1 MATKTFTS
9 GEVLTASD
17 TNTFL
22 ANSGSVLIRKAVV
35 GSGVSSVVVSNCF
48 SATYEN
54 YRVVYSGGTASGSLE
69 LSVTLT
75 GIASGYFGASIFAS
89 FGGGSAS
96 VQGYNNAGGFPLGR
110 GNTGGNSYCW
120 LDGEIRMP
128 FLTLPTVAT
137 SPWMSGDVN
146 FGTFTGRTT
155 STASAT
161 GFTMTCSSGSIT
173 GGNIYVYGYR
183 N

>member
-1 MATKTFTS
+1 MPVPDFS
-9 GEVLTASD
+9 PGEVLTAAAMDSI
-17 TNTFL
+17 
-22 ANSGSVLIRKAVV
+22 GSWLVKTQTV
-35 GSGVSSVVVSNCF
+35 GTGVSTVTVTDAF

-54 YRVVYSGGTASGSLE
+54 YRVVYTGGTASGSME
-69 LSVTLT
+69 LLLTLS
-75 GIASGYFGASIFAS
+75 GITSTYMGASIFAS

-96 VQGYNNAGGFPLGR
+96 VQGYNNYGGFPIGR
-110 GNTGGNSYCW
+110 ANSGTNGYCW

-128 FLTLPTVAT
+128 FRTLQTVAS

-146 FGTFTGRTT
+146 FGIFTGRTQ

-161 GFTMTCSSGSIT
+161 GFTITCSSGSIT
-173 GGNIYVYGYR
+173 GGTIRIYGYR